1 MQRVFTVPEVAKICQ
16 VAPCTIH
23 KWFDSG
29 RIKGYRILG
38 THDVRI
44 PREHLVD
51 FLQKYGMPSDVIN
64 TKLGPATDI
73 PETAMTIDR
82 ERLESKLHMSEQAL
96 QNLSPVDDESIAKQ
110 LAHFLRV
117 AFQRG
122 YQEGYAR
129 AIRELLMDVSDDQS
143 TKDPTKTV

>member
-1 MQRVFTVPEVAKICQ
+1 M
-16 VAPCTIH
+16 APRTIH

-29 RIKGYRILG
+29 RIKGYRIPG

-44 PREHLVD
+44 PSEYLIGFLREH
-51 FLQKYGMPSDVIN
+51 GMPSDVIN

-73 PETAMTIDR
+73 PEATMTIDR
-82 ERLESKLHMSEQAL
+82 ERLESKLRMSEQAL
-96 QNLSPVDDESIAKQ
+96 QNLPPVDSDDIAKQ
-110 LAHFLRV
+110 LAHSLRM

-129 AIRELLMDVSDDQS
+129 AIRELLMDVGDDQS
-143 TKDPTKTV
+143 TEDSAKTVQ

>member
-1 MQRVFTVPEVAKICQ
+1 M
-16 VAPCTIH
+16 APRTIH

-29 RIKGYRILG
+29 RIKGYRIPG

-44 PREHLVD
+44 PSEYLIGFLREH
-51 FLQKYGMPSDVIN
+51 GMPSDVIN

-73 PETAMTIDR
+73 PEATMTIDR
-82 ERLESKLHMSEQAL
+82 ERLESKLRMSEQAL
-96 QNLSPVDDESIAKQ
+96 QNLSPVDSEGIAKQ

-129 AIRELLMDVSDDQS
+129 AIRELLMDVGDDQS
-143 TKDPTKTV
+143 TEDSAKTVQ